1 MKKSRKFFLGL
12 FLFKKVGVIRKV
24 VFKKGHYVFPGKTQ
38 KKSESFRSTFKESP
52 LMGFSFSSS
61 FIY

>member
-38 KKSESFRSTFKESP
+38 KKERIIPLHLKESP
-52 LMGFSFSSS
+52 
-61 FIY
+61 